1 MKRSSDVRTSC
12 TCFLSLS
19 NIFTDTVGS
28 HALVMFE
35 EEQCTAV
42 VPKERVINFVRDEGD
57 GCDVKWANKK
67 LYKGKVLLF
76 D

>member
-1 MKRSSDVRTSC
+1 
-12 TCFLSLS
+12 
-19 NIFTDTVGS
+19 
-28 HALVMFE
+28 MFE

-76 D
+76 G